1 MYFLESIFLIVED
14 APSGEK
20 DINLFVFTT
29 PSVSDIA
36 REMIEIPLLTI
47 PE

>member
-1 MYFLESIFLIVED
+1 MYFPESIILIVED
-14 APSGEK
+14 ALSGEK
-20 DINLFVFTT
+20 DINLFVYTT

-36 REMIEIPLLTI
+36 REMIEIPSLTI

>member
-20 DINLFVFTT
+20 DINLFVCPP
-29 PSVSDIA
+29 PSVSDID

>member
-1 MYFLESIFLIVED
+1 MYFPESIFLIVED
-14 APSGEK
+14 ALSGEK

-29 PSVSDIA
+29 LSVSNIA
-36 REMIEIPLLTI
+36 REMIEIPSLTI